1 VNYQNDNNSNIHN
14 PCSCPSPTANS
25 LNVVQTTPS
34 IVSVNS
40 AIPLDTVVN
49 SNGTAISFTPPT
61 TVLLEGGRTYL
72 AIYEVQVII
81 QPGGNSA
88 GITMYLN
95 NNPIIGSGTSLG
107 YTAGFTSVSAPAIF
121 TTPLGITS
129 TLTVNV
135 GPYSNTLNTLGLTL
149 AVVAL
154 T

>member
-1 VNYQNDNNSNIHN
+1 MNYQNDNNSK
-14 PCSCPSPTANS
+14 PCNCPSPTSNS
-25 LNVVQTTPS
+25 LNVVQTTPT

-121 TTPLGITS
+121 TTPPGLPS

-135 GPYSNTLNTLGLTL
+135 GPYSSPLNTLGLTL

>member
-1 VNYQNDNNSNIHN
+1 
-14 PCSCPSPTANS
+14 
-25 LNVVQTTPS
+25 VVH
-34 IVSVNS
+34 
-40 AIPLDTVVN
+40 

-81 QPGGNSA
+81 QPGGNFA

-95 NNPIIGSGTSLG
+95 NNALIGSGTSLG
-107 YTAGFTSVSAPAIF
+107 YTAGYTSVSAPAIF
-121 TTPLGITS
+121 TTPSGITS
-129 TLTVNV
+129 TLTVHV
-135 GPYSNTLNTLGLTL
+135 GPYSDSLNTWGLTL

>member
-1 VNYQNDNNSNIHN
+1 MIITLTFTNLALVH
-14 PCSCPSPTANS
+14 PPANS

-95 NNPIIGSGTSLG
+95 NNQSLALVLLWDILQDSLL
-107 YTAGFTSVSAPAIF
+107 YQH
-121 TTPLGITS
+121 PLFS
-129 TLTVNV
+129 LH
-135 GPYSNTLNTLGLTL
+135 L
-149 AVVAL
+149 
-154 T
+154 

>member
-1 VNYQNDNNSNIHN
+1 MSI
-14 PCSCPSPTANS
+14 PTANS

-40 AIPLDTVVN
+40 AIPLDTVAN

-61 TVLLEGGRTYL
+61 TVLLEGGRTCWQSMKYKL
-72 AIYEVQVII
+72 SFNQEVIWQVSLCILIII
-81 QPGGNSA
+81 Q
-88 GITMYLN
+88 
-95 NNPIIGSGTSLG
+95 SLDLVLLWDILQDSLL
-107 YTAGFTSVSAPAIF
+107 YQHAIF
-121 TTPLGITS
+121 TTPSGITS
-129 TLTVNV
+129 TLTINV

>member
-1 VNYQNDNNSNIHN
+1 MSI
-14 PCSCPSPTANS
+14 PTANS

-135 GPYSNTLNTLGLTL
+135 DIF
-149 AVVAL
+149 
-154 T
+154 

>member
-1 VNYQNDNNSNIHN
+1 MNYQNDNNSK
-14 PCSCPSPTANS
+14 PCNCPSPTSNS
-25 LNVVQTTPS
+25 LNVVQTTPT

-81 QPGGNSA
+81 QPGGNLA

-95 NNPIIGSGTSLG
+95 NNALIGSGTSLG

-121 TTPLGITS
+121 TTTPGLPS

-135 GPYSNTLNTLGLTL
+135 GPYSSPLNTLGLTL

>member
-1 VNYQNDNNSNIHN
+1 MNYQNDNNSNIHK

-95 NNPIIGSGTSLG
+95 NNSYHWLRYFSRIYSRIHFCISTRNFHYTSR
-107 YTAGFTSVSAPAIF
+107 Y
-121 TTPLGITS
+121 
-129 TLTVNV
+129 NK
-135 GPYSNTLNTLGLTL
+135 YSYC
-149 AVVAL
+149 
-154 T
+154 

>member
-1 VNYQNDNNSNIHN
+1 MSI
-14 PCSCPSPTANS
+14 PTANS

-40 AIPLDTVVN
+40 IPLDTVAN

-81 QPGGNSA
+81 QPGGNLA

-121 TTPLGITS
+121 TTPSGITS
-129 TLTVNV
+129 TLTINV
-135 GPYSNTLNTLGLTL
+135 YHILIH
-149 AVVAL
+149 
-154 T
+154 

>member
-1 VNYQNDNNSNIHN
+1 MNFQNDNNSNIHK
-14 PCSCPSPTANS
+14 PCTCPSPTANS

-40 AIPLDTVVN
+40 AIPLDTVAN

-81 QPGGNSA
+81 QPGGNLA

-95 NNPIIGSGTSLG
+95 NNPIIDLVLLWDILQDSLL
-107 YTAGFTSVSAPAIF
+107 YQHRNF
-121 TTPLGITS
+121 TTPSGITS
-129 TLTVNV
+129 TL
-135 GPYSNTLNTLGLTL
+135 LLM
-149 AVVAL
+149 
-154 T
+154 

>member
-1 VNYQNDNNSNIHN
+1 M
-14 PCSCPSPTANS
+14 
-25 LNVVQTTPS
+25 
-34 IVSVNS
+34 
-40 AIPLDTVVN
+40 
-49 SNGTAISFTPPT
+49 
-61 TVLLEGGRTYL
+61 
-72 AIYEVQVII
+72 QVII

-121 TTPLGITS
+121 TTPPGITS

-135 GPYSNTLNTLGLTL
+135 PYSNTLNTLGLTL

>member
-1 VNYQNDNNSNIHN
+1 M
-14 PCSCPSPTANS
+14 
-25 LNVVQTTPS
+25 VQQS
-34 IVSVNS
+34 RSHHQQ
-40 AIPLDTVVN
+40 L
-49 SNGTAISFTPPT
+49 F
-61 TVLLEGGRTYL
+61 YL
-72 AIYEVQVII
+72 KVEEPIWQYEVQVII
-81 QPGGNSA
+81 QPGGNLA

-121 TTPLGITS
+121 TTPSGITS
-129 TLTVNV
+129 TLTINV

>member
-1 VNYQNDNNSNIHN
+1 MNYQNDNNSKIHK

-25 LNVVQTTPS
+25 LNVVQTTPA

-49 SNGTAISFTPPT
+49 SNGTAISFAPPT
-61 TVLLEGGRTYL
+61 TVLLEGGRTYF

-81 QPGGNSA
+81 QPGGNAA

-95 NNPIIGSGTSLG
+95 NNSITGSGTSLG

-121 TTPLGITS
+121 TTPPGLPS

-135 GPYSNTLNTLGLTL
+135 GPYSSPLNTLGLTL

>member
-1 VNYQNDNNSNIHN
+1 MNFQNDNNSNIHK
-14 PCSCPSPTANS
+14 PCTCPSPTANS
-25 LNVVQTTPS
+25 LNVVQTNPT

-81 QPGGNSA
+81 QPGGNLA

-95 NNPIIGSGTSLG
+95 NNALIGSGTSLG
-107 YTAGFTSVSAPAIF
+107 YTAGFTSISAPAIF
-121 TTPLGITS
+121 TTPPGLPS

-135 GPYSNTLNTLGLTL
+135 GPYSSPLNTLGLTL

>member
-1 VNYQNDNNSNIHN
+1 VNYQNDNNSK
-14 PCSCPSPTANS
+14 PCNCPSPTSNS
-25 LNVVQTTPS
+25 LNVVQTTPT

-81 QPGGNSA
+81 QPGGNLA

-95 NNPIIGSGTSLG
+95 NNALIGSGTSLG

-121 TTPLGITS
+121 TTTPGLPS

-135 GPYSNTLNTLGLTL
+135 GPYSSPLNTLGLTL

>member
-1 VNYQNDNNSNIHN
+1 
-14 PCSCPSPTANS
+14 
-25 LNVVQTTPS
+25 
-34 IVSVNS
+34 
-40 AIPLDTVVN
+40 TVVN

>member
-1 VNYQNDNNSNIHN
+1 MITTLTFTNLALVH
-14 PCSCPSPTANS
+14 PPTANS

-81 QPGGNSA
+81 QPGGNLA

-121 TTPLGITS
+121 HYTFRY
-129 TLTVNV
+129 NK
-135 GPYSNTLNTLGLTL
+135 YSYY
-149 AVVAL
+149 
-154 T
+154 